1 MIEKRIL
8 RRSTGGSSPAK
19 ACVRAVAIN
28 RACWR
33 NRNSLK
39 AGLQRRVR
47 VGFDTLGL
55 ESYSMQQHIL
65 SK

>member
-39 AGLQRRVR
+39 AGLQRADRV
-47 VGFDTLGL
+47 VFDSAEL
-55 ESYSMQQHIL
+55 ESYSMQQRIL